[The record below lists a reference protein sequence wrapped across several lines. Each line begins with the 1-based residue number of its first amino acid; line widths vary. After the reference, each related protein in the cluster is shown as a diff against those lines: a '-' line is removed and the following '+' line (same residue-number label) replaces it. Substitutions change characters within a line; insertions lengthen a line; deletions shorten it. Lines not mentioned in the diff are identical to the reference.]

1 MSRRE
6 TTLCDVEISNYGGSV
21 TCPRVAVIVCVLC
34 KRDICTA
41 HLLHHNGGL
50 LVHAD
55 SIVPGAVNSNN
66 QDMIYVSNSSQTQQT
81 YPQVNMQMPM
91 FRLQVCVGCRH
102 ALNDRDIDSALDGIK
117 DQFIKQLAASIA
129 AKALETK

>member
-41 HLLHHNGGL
+41 HLLHHSGGL
-50 LVHAD
+50 LVRAD
-55 SIVPGAVNSNN
+55 SIVPGTVGNNS
-66 QDMIYVSNSSQTQQT
+66 QDMIYAPHANQQQT
-81 YPQVNMQMPM
+81 YPQVNMQTPM
-91 FRLQVCVGCRH
+91 FRLQVCIGCRS
-102 ALNDRDIDSALDGIK
+102 ALNDRDIDSALDGVK
-117 DQFIKQLAASIA
+117 DQFVKQLAGVMA